1 MRRGGESQSQVLA
14 SRESR
19 DPASFVSLSPARFDL
34 LRRGGESNPCISVLQ
49 TAALPLRHRAPCVK
63 YTKNGIILKAMG
75 SPERGNI
82 EKLANISK
90 KIDAVTVGLGVLIAS
105 APVVFYGII
114 GYLTGDYVEK
124 KFKKH

>member
-1 MRRGGESQSQVLA
+1 
-14 SRESR
+14 
-19 DPASFVSLSPARFDL
+19 
-34 LRRGGESNPCISVLQ
+34 
-49 TAALPLRHRAPCVK
+49 
-63 YTKNGIILKAMG
+63 MG

-82 EKLANISK
+82 EKLANLSK
-90 KIDAVTVGLGVLIAS
+90 KIDAVTVGFGILIAS